1 MIDLKPV
8 FQKMAMDVIG
18 KCAFGIEINCF
29 EEGGTDLF
37 RLGNGV
43 FDGFKV
49 KNSMDAI
56 FVNLFLGL
64 SGIEN
69 YLDMVP
75 PEMKDLWKIFKN
87 IEKSRQ
93 IPNGD
98 FIDRVS
104 EMKKQLQVIFSFI
117 LTYLILTKIKL

>member
-1 MIDLKPV
+1 MT
-8 FQKMAMDVIG
+8 MDVIG

-29 EEGGTDLF
+29 KGNTDLL

-49 KNSMDAI
+49 KNAMDAF
-56 FVNLFLGL
+56 FVNIFLGL

-75 PEMKDLWKIFKN
+75 PEMKELYKIFKN
-87 IEKSRQ
+87 IEIERKV
-93 IPNGD
+93 PNGD
-98 FIDRVS
+98 FIDKMA
-104 EMKKQLQVIFSFI
+104 EMKKQVQVKYFVTHYS
-117 LTYLILTKIKL
+117 LKMS